1 MQSSLPASHAHTR
14 TGASRREPPSLSV
27 NEAELHKKKKLSA
40 RPNVVECKMSVVNS
54 QCSSSLRTTLSAD
67 ASPHTPVFQ
76 KCKRKS
82 GDGGKE
88 EGPWHK
94 RRPIVGAGAE
104 RGGNN
109 PVSLGLCLDSPPPPA
124 TPRVI
129 VRERSHGRIGV
140 SHAFLAASSQTNTLL
155 AVSPLVSVI
164 SLQWPPSSNCSLLP
178 FSNAPPPRL
187 ASVHRG
193 HFPLCDAES

>member
-1 MQSSLPASHAHTR
+1 MQLI
-14 TGASRREPPSLSV
+14 
-27 NEAELHKKKKLSA
+27 SA
-40 RPNVVECKMSVVNS
+40 
-54 QCSSSLRTTLSAD
+54 QHFAD
-67 ASPHTPVFQ
+67 ISPPVFQ

-88 EGPWHK
+88 KGPWHK
-94 RRPIVGAGAE
+94 RRPIVGAE
-104 RGGNN
+104 RGGGGNN

-155 AVSPLVSVI
+155 AVSPLVSII

-178 FSNAPPPRL
+178 FSNAPPLVSRPCTGDTFRS
-187 ASVHRG
+187 ATRRVEVNKGWISR
-193 HFPLCDAES
+193 

>member
-1 MQSSLPASHAHTR
+1 MCSLLSPLHTHTR
-14 TGASRREPPSLSV
+14 TGASRREPPSRSV

-54 QCSSSLRTTLSAD
+54 QCSSSLRSTL
-67 ASPHTPVFQ
+67 PTPPPTPFF
-76 KCKRKS
+76 KNAKGRAGMEGRKRGRGTS
-82 GDGGKE
+82 VDRLLE
-88 EGPWHK
+88 
-94 RRPIVGAGAE
+94 RE

-109 PVSLGLCLDSPPPPA
+109 PVSLGLCLDSPPSPA

-178 FSNAPPPRL
+178 FSNGPPPPRL

>member
-1 MQSSLPASHAHTR
+1 MHSSCAVFSPRFTYTHAR
-14 TGASRREPPSLSV
+14 VRCGESRRAAPLMKP
-27 NEAELHKKKKLSA
+27 NCTKKKLAA

-54 QCSSSLRTTLSAD
+54 QCSSSQRF
-67 ASPHTPVFQ
+67 PPVFQ

-88 EGPWHK
+88 EGPWRK
-94 RRPIVGAGAE
+94 RRAIVGAE
-104 RGGNN
+104 RGGGNN
-109 PVSLGLCLDSPPPPA
+109 PVSLGLRLDSPPPPA

-164 SLQWPPSSNCSLLP
+164 SLHWPPSSNCSLLP
-178 FSNAPPPRL
+178 FSNAPPRL

>member
-1 MQSSLPASHAHTR
+1 MQLI
-14 TGASRREPPSLSV
+14 
-27 NEAELHKKKKLSA
+27 SA
-40 RPNVVECKMSVVNS
+40 
-54 QCSSSLRTTLSAD
+54 QHFAD
-67 ASPHTPVFQ
+67 ASTPPFF
-76 KCKRKS
+76 KNAKGRAGMEGRKRGRGTSSDRLLERERS
-82 GDGGKE
+82 GG
-88 EGPWHK
+88 
-94 RRPIVGAGAE
+94 V
-104 RGGNN
+104 GGNN

-178 FSNAPPPRL
+178 FSNAPPLVSRPCTGDTFRS
-187 ASVHRG
+187 ATRRVEVNKG
-193 HFPLCDAES
+193 WI

>member
-1 MQSSLPASHAHTR
+1 MQLI
-14 TGASRREPPSLSV
+14 
-27 NEAELHKKKKLSA
+27 SA
-40 RPNVVECKMSVVNS
+40 
-54 QCSSSLRTTLSAD
+54 QHFAD
-67 ASPHTPVFQ
+67 AHPPRFSKMQ
-76 KCKRKS
+76 
-82 GDGGKE
+82 KE
-88 EGPWHK
+88 ERGW
-94 RRPIVGAGAE
+94 REGRGAVAQAATDCWSGSGAGGWG
-104 RGGNN
+104 GGNN

-178 FSNAPPPRL
+178 FSNAPPLVSRPCTGDTFRS
-187 ASVHRG
+187 ATRRVEVNKG
-193 HFPLCDAES
+193 WI